1 MKTFKYI
8 CAMLIFAIAFASLYF
23 CIGITSIS
31 YYCFIGLMVLC
42 GIIVLCDGFQGE
54 TLEKN

>member
-1 MKTFKYI
+1 MKAFRYI
-8 CAMLIFAIAFASLYF
+8 CAMLIFAIALASLYF

-42 GIIVLCDGFQGE
+42 GIIVLCDGFQG
-54 TLEKN
+54 KKV